1 MKSGQKVAKILNII
15 IIICMVSIIALF
27 TTTPF
32 LATYLFRSYVAQNMV
47 FCYTAGALAF
57 WFLFELRK
65 LIISVRDENPF
76 IKRNVTILKRLS
88 LTLFL
93 LLLDF
98 IFITCFVPS
107 ASKLL
112 CIALLLLG
120 TLCAQVLAHLIER
133 AAEYREEIDLTV

>member
-1 MKSGQKVAKILNII
+1 MKRGQRVAKILNIV
-15 IIICMVSIIALF
+15 IIICMASIIALF

-32 LATYLFRSYVAQNMV
+32 LATYVFRSYVAQNLV
-47 FCYTAGALAF
+47 FCYTAGALSF
-57 WFLFELRK
+57 WFLYELRK
-65 LIISVRDENPF
+65 LIVSVRDENPF
-76 IKRNVTILKRLS
+76 IKRNVKILKRLS
-88 LTLFL
+88 LALFL
-93 LLLDF
+93 LLADF

-133 AAEYREEIDLTV
+133 AAEYREELDLTV